1 VDDSEGSPPALSA
14 DIETEVKEMMGLF
27 DLPAF
32 ARRGQDLEIT
42 RRRLHERCDKA
53 RLQLL
58 DMVQLRLRQW
68 SRAVTGP
75 EAWPAVFT
83 RSIEPLWSLAA
94 AEPPRWA
101 EFAAPI
107 RRQRTIA
114 RDLLAAVIRF
124 NRRWEQFVKQLNL
137 EPVNTV
143 IDGYNR
149 YYVLEKE
156 CVMGSARLAARHFQ
170 PVPLVTAARLLDD
183 HPLLPVPELRVGDG
197 SHAVQ
202 TFPIPK
208 IT

>member
-1 VDDSEGSPPALSA
+1 MDDSEGSPPALSA

-42 RRRLHERCDKA
+42 RRRLHERCCKA

-75 EAWPAVFT
+75 DAWPAVFT
-83 RSIEPLWSLAA
+83 
-94 AEPPRWA
+94 
-101 EFAAPI
+101 
-107 RRQRTIA
+107 
-114 RDLLAAVIRF
+114 
-124 NRRWEQFVKQLNL
+124 
-137 EPVNTV
+137 
-143 IDGYNR
+143 
-149 YYVLEKE
+149 
-156 CVMGSARLAARHFQ
+156 GSARLAARHFQ
-170 PVPLVTAARLLDD
+170 PVPLFTAAILLDD
-183 HPLLPVPELRVGDG
+183 HPMLPVPELRVGDG

-202 TFPIPK
+202 TFPSPK